1 MPQIGQLQEAMA
13 ARALQFGALGIGEN
27 HEERQGRDLAI
38 RLIVGGHVKRLFVE
52 LSPGA
57 YGPMI
62 QNATGLAPQGYAAV
76 RGALG
81 LSSLHVCPIALED
94 VIATAIVHGATVH
107 CVDHRRAMQIGYAS
121 SPSGMR
127 LRNSTITSG
136 VQEETETQS
145 ARDGGASGSLLLFG
159 GAHFEGG
166 GSIAAMYPDLQWIKA
181 G

>member
-81 LSSLHVCPIALED
+81 LRGKGSDPFSSSFKHVN
-94 VIATAIVHGATVH
+94 VK
-107 CVDHRRAMQIGYAS
+107 
-121 SPSGMR
+121 
-127 LRNSTITSG
+127 
-136 VQEETETQS
+136 QE
-145 ARDGGASGSLLLFG
+145 R
-159 GAHFEGG
+159 
-166 GSIAAMYPDLQWIKA
+166 
-181 G
+181 